1 MKPYQAIPIV
11 ECNEPLVPIPDDRF
25 LLENPPAYVK
35 LGADYQGKS
44 PYYLREGVLH
54 RLIQAREKLAQIQP
68 QWRIK
73 IFDAYRPVWV
83 QQFMVDYTFNSI
95 CVDRALNIHLLT
107 AEEKASIYEEVYQ
120 IWAIPSDNP
129 LTPPPHSTG
138 SAIDLTLVDE
148 NGKEVEMGG
157 EIDELSARSNPNY
170 YKDSTNFHEKVFHQ
184 NREILLEIMTYGGFR
199 RHRGEWWHFSYG
211 DQMWAWL
218 QNSDAIISGSI
229 EKGQGSIAQY
239 GRK

>member
-1 MKPYQAIPIV
+1 MKPYQTIPIV
-11 ECNEPLVPIPDDRF
+11 ECNEPLVVIPHDRF
-25 LLENPPAYVK
+25 ILENPPAYVK

-44 PYYLREGVLH
+44 PYYLREGVLN
-54 RLIQAREKLAQIQP
+54 RLIKSREKLAEIQP

-83 QQFMVDYTFNSI
+83 QQFMVNYTFNSI
-95 CVDRALNIHLLT
+95 CVDRVLDKNTLT
-107 AEEKASIYEEVYQ
+107 SEEKASIYEEVYQ
-120 IWAIPSDNP
+120 IWAIPSDNL

-138 SAIDLTLVDE
+138 AALDITLVAE
-148 NGKEVEMGG
+148 NGKDVDMGG
-157 EIDELSARSNPNY
+157 EIDELSARSNPDY
-170 YKDSTNFHEKVFHQ
+170 YKSFTSPQEIVFHR

-199 RHRGEWWHFSYG
+199 RHQGEWWHFSYG

-218 QNSDAIISGSI
+218 ENTDNAQLNCV
-229 EKGQGSIAQY
+229 AQY